1 MQRIVTYT
9 RLNYNGDELIIN
21 GLLKAEFQRL
31 RELDNQK
38 LNNVMQAYER
48 ERDFRDMR
56 KNINHDQLKEKYAK
70 LKADDCKRCN
80 RNLRHKAKETIIFI
94 WGCIICY
101 AEHFGLIK
109 YEYEEGVWK
118 RK

>member
-56 KNINHDQLKEKYAK
+56 KNINHDKLKEKYAK

-80 RNLRHKAKETIIFI
+80 KIFLYKAKETIIFI
-94 WGCIICY
+94 WGCMY
-101 AEHFGLIK
+101 YLAEKWNLVK
-109 YEYEEGVWK
+109 YEYVEGVWK